1 MKINNTL
8 YIINNFNY
16 FYALTEKEQKIL
28 QTYDVFYFYEI
39 LIGEQ
44 QIKNFEKLLSKYLTL
59 IKLNGYNV
67 KYEYVMEAYPCIVC
81 FNYRNIKDLYKNHI
95 LSLNDLID
103 IENILLNNF
112 SNPIKYERY
121 FYFKSYEDAKN
132 FLKDID
138 KTSRIF
144 KYLYI
149 KNF

>member
-8 YIINNFNY
+8 YVINNFNY

-28 QTYDVFYFYEI
+28 QNYDVFYFYEI
-39 LIGEQ
+39 FIGEK

-59 IKLNGYNV
+59 IKLNGYNI
-67 KYEYVMEAYPCIVC
+67 KYEYVMEAYPCIVR

-103 IENILLNNF
+103 IKNILLNNF
-112 SNPIKYERY
+112 HDPIKYEQY

-144 KYLYI
+144 KYL
-149 KNF
+149 

>member
-39 LIGEQ
+39 LIGER

-67 KYEYVMEAYPCIVC
+67 KYEYVMEAYPCIVR

-112 SNPIKYERY
+112 SNPIKYEQY
-121 FYFKSYEDAKN
+121 FYFKSYEDAKD
-132 FLKDID
+132 FLIKINKKDVI
-138 KTSRIF
+138 K
-144 KYLYI
+144 KY
-149 KNF
+149 

>member
-1 MKINNTL
+1 MKINNIL

-39 LIGEQ
+39 LIGEK
-44 QIKNFEKLLSKYLTL
+44 QIKKFEKLLSKYLTL

-67 KYEYVMEAYPCIVC
+67 KYEYVMEAYPCIVR

-103 IENILLNNF
+103 IKNILLNNF
-112 SNPIKYERY
+112 HDPIKYERY
-121 FYFKSYEDAKN
+121 FYFKSYEDAKD
-132 FLKDID
+132 FLIKINKKDVI
-138 KTSRIF
+138 K
-144 KYLYI
+144 KY
-149 KNF
+149 

>member
-16 FYALTEKEQKIL
+16 LYALTEKEQKIL

-39 LIGEQ
+39 LIGEK

-59 IKLNGYNV
+59 IKLNGYNI
-67 KYEYVMEAYPCIVC
+67 KYEYVMEAYPCIVR

-144 KYLYI
+144 KYL
-149 KNF
+149 

>member
-39 LIGEQ
+39 LIGEK

-59 IKLNGYNV
+59 
-67 KYEYVMEAYPCIVC
+67 CIVR

-144 KYLYI
+144 KYL
-149 KNF
+149 

>member
-39 LIGEQ
+39 LIGEK

-59 IKLNGYNV
+59 IKLNGYNI
-67 KYEYVMEAYPCIVC
+67 KYEYAMEASPCIVR

-121 FYFKSYEDAKN
+121 FYFKSYEDTKN

-144 KYLYI
+144 KYL
-149 KNF
+149 

>member
-1 MKINNTL
+1 MKSGRIKML
-8 YIINNFNY
+8 YRFDCIKSMFELSNI
-16 FYALTEKEQKIL
+16 EQKIL
-28 QTYDVFYFYEI
+28 QTYDIFYFYEI
-39 LIGEQ
+39 FIGEK

-112 SNPIKYERY
+112 SNPIKYEQY
-121 FYFKSYEDAKN
+121 FYFKSYEDAKD
-132 FLKDID
+132 FLIRINKKDVI
-138 KTSRIF
+138 K
-144 KYLYI
+144 KY
-149 KNF
+149 